1 MAYTPPAGN
10 AADFTWIDASAYTA
24 PAGDAANLAFVPD
37 VAQAALLGV
46 GLIGTPRIT
55 ILANYRAWLQIPGLI
70 GVPQAQSE
78 VASAVWLHGA
88 GLLGTPQSDIHVR
101 SVAWMQSMGLMGVPI
116 ATAEPRRLAA
126 LLAPGLLGAPQAMA
140 EYEGWHARLSG
151 VGLMG
156 IPSAASWAGY
166 RAQLR
171 APGLLGT
178 PQSRLWGL
186 PAAAVAIPPGVTY
199 YFCKLTGAPDGLPDL
214 TLPISSFSV
223 RHRPDAPSYYQI
235 TIPSYAYVS
244 DLAARPNGEI
254 VIWSEQAG
262 VSEELARGDLG
273 QVAIARGPESQS
285 ISISGNA
292 DRAELPHLTY
302 VIPEALYVAS
312 SFSGD
317 TRMRI
322 EPRARIRPGD
332 YVRYQ
337 DLNMAVGEVTWAVS
351 VSAGGMAAT
360 MELVSAPVENGGEF
374 YALAEARLMGAGLL
388 GSPQVVASREVDE
401 NEMLVEFITLQTDGA
416 TTTRQ
421 VSVTPGTY
429 EVHLLEGDNPGD
441 IDLYVRLGTAPTTS
455 VYDCKSDGLAD
466 EYCEVVAETATTLH
480 ILLLAYDGPCTN
492 ELRVLRQ
499 LPPEI
504 EVLPFSHEYS
514 LTQLDP
520 WIYNI
525 AVVAG
530 TYDVTLSAPDGTSG
544 VDAQLWTRFDASP
557 LSNANCKQ
565 YNPVAAETCRVTTAA
580 PALLYFMM
588 YPMGAIPVTALIT
601 ITAVPT

>member
-1 MAYTPPAGN
+1 MSYTPPSASVVPFSWAGADAYTPPSSN
-10 AADFTWIDASAYTA
+10 AVAFAFQTDTPTTATADLLGTGLLGIPEITSGHGYRAHLISPGLMGHPQAEASARVVGQIRI
-24 PAGDAANLAFVPD
+24 AGI
-37 VAQAALLGV
+37 
-46 GLIGTPRIT
+46 IGTPLLSADVHPSAMIQVPG
-55 ILANYRAWLQIPGLI
+55 ILGQPTLQATSRYLALLTGL
-70 GVPQAQSE
+70 
-78 VASAVWLHGA
+78 
-88 GLLGTPQSDIHVR
+88 
-101 SVAWMQSMGLMGVPI
+101 GLMGVPI

-140 EYEGWHARLSG
+140 EYEGWRARLSG

-178 PQSRLWGL
+178 PQARLWGL

-199 YFCKLTGAPDGLPDL
+199 YFCKLTGAPDGLADL
-214 TLPISSFSV
+214 VLPISSFSV
-223 RHRPDAPSYYQI
+223 RHRPDAPSYYQV
-235 TIPSYAYVS
+235 TIPSYAYVT

-317 TRMRI
+317 TRLRI

-351 VSAGGMAAT
+351 VSAGGMAVT
-360 MELVSAPVENGGEF
+360 MELVSIPVES
-374 YALAEARLMGAGLL
+374 GA
-388 GSPQVVASREVDE
+388 
-401 NEMLVEFITLQTDGA
+401 
-416 TTTRQ
+416 
-421 VSVTPGTY
+421 
-429 EVHLLEGDNPGD
+429 
-441 IDLYVRLGTAPTTS
+441 
-455 VYDCKSDGLAD
+455 
-466 EYCEVVAETATTLH
+466 
-480 ILLLAYDGPCTN
+480 
-492 ELRVLRQ
+492 
-499 LPPEI
+499 
-504 EVLPFSHEYS
+504 
-514 LTQLDP
+514 
-520 WIYNI
+520 
-525 AVVAG
+525 
-530 TYDVTLSAPDGTSG
+530 
-544 VDAQLWTRFDASP
+544 
-557 LSNANCKQ
+557 
-565 YNPVAAETCRVTTAA
+565 
-580 PALLYFMM
+580 
-588 YPMGAIPVTALIT
+588 
-601 ITAVPT
+601 